1 MAVMTLYINGSEV
14 NQGSDSRKWFKPQPL
29 AIHSL
34 LDHNK
39 KYMRKKYTTVTRT
52 ILEEKR
58 ILLGNLSRNYN
69 KVTKRIA
76 SGDIFT
82 RLDCGK
88 GREHS

>member
-1 MAVMTLYINGSEV
+1 
-14 NQGSDSRKWFKPQPL
+14 
-29 AIHSL
+29 
-34 LDHNK
+34 
-39 KYMRKKYTTVTRT
+39 MRKKYTTVTQT

-82 RLDCGK
+82 RLDCGTK
-88 GREHS
+88 QGALVASVTRYYL